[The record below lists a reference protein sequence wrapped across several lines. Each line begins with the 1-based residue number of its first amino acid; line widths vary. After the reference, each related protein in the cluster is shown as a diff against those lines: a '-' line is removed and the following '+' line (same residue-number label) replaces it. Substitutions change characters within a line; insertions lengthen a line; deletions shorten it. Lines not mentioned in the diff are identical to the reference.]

1 MDFWPHTG
9 PERVFQHLM
18 SQKPAGFASF
28 RRCQLAGGGVWGG
41 CIASV
46 WWVYGWCMGY
56 GVWGVGVLGVW
67 CGAGRAGNDWGV
79 VYPITSFD
87 NFWEKVCPPNNQLRQ
102 TLGEGE
108 KSIREFFT
116 KIHRTP
122 WDTSIIYIPIIP
134 LFEGFSTFWHV
145 ILDEKRRR

>member
-1 MDFWPHTG
+1 M
-9 PERVFQHLM
+9 
-18 SQKPAGFASF
+18 
-28 RRCQLAGGGVWGG
+28 GV
-41 CIASV
+41 CIAGV

-56 GVWGVGVLGVW
+56 GVWGVLGVW
-67 CGAGRAGNDWGV
+67 CGDGRAGNCWGV

-87 NFWEKVCPPNNQLRQ
+87 KLLVGVCVRGTISMTNFWEKVYPITSFDKL
-102 TLGEGE
+102 LGEGE

-116 KIHRTP
+116 KIHQTP

-145 ILDEKRRR
+145 ILDEKSRK